1 MPFDFKFPD
10 VGEGI
15 TEGEIVKWL
24 VKPGDMVKEDQT
36 IVQVETDKAVV
47 DLPSP
52 KTGKILKLYFKEGE
66 TIKVG
71 QTLVT
76 IGEPSDTISQ
86 KQTRQPEQQPISTSV
101 VGQLE
106 EAPEES
112 AIELPHAEPMRGIQP
127 LQRVLISPALRKQAK
142 EKNINVTAIKGSGP
156 SGLITKKDIGFSG
169 ESPQPEQPEIPQQK
183 ILVQRK
189 YDQYGYVEHMPLKGI
204 RKTIARNML
213 KSVTEAAQVT
223 AMEDINVS
231 RLAKIR
237 EQENKNLERQNTKLT
252 FLPFIAKAVIAA
264 LKENPILNSSLVNE
278 DILIKKYFNIGIA
291 VETELGL
298 MVPVIKRAEDKS
310 ILQIAQEISH
320 LAEQCRTRKID
331 IMDLQGSTFT
341 ITNYGSI
348 GGNYGTPIINP
359 GEAAILGL
367 GRITDQPIVEQGKIK
382 TAKILPVSL
391 TFDHRIL
398 DGAQAAR
405 FLESLKLYLED
416 PDHLLLEL
424 K

>member
-1 MPFDFKFPD
+1 MPFDFKFTD

-15 TEGEIVKWL
+15 AEGEIVKWL
-24 VKPGDMVKEDQT
+24 IKPGDLVKEDQT
-36 IVQVETDKAVV
+36 IVQIETDKAVV
-47 DLPSP
+47 DIPSP
-52 KTGKILKLYFKEGE
+52 KSGKVLKIHFKEGE
-66 TIKVG
+66 VIKVG

-76 IGEPSDTISQ
+76 IGEAQDVIIQ
-86 KQTRQPEQQPISTSV
+86 RQTRQPDQPQKSTSV

-112 AIELPHAEPMRGIQP
+112 TLKVPHAEPMRGITP
-127 LQRVLISPALRKQAK
+127 LQKVLISPSLRKQAK
-142 EKNINVTAIKGSGP
+142 DQGINLTNIKGSGP
-156 SGLITKKDIGFSG
+156 QGTITKSDLGITTTPPPK
-169 ESPQPEQPEIPQQK
+169 QEIPQQK
-183 ILVQRK
+183 ITIQRK

-204 RKTIARNML
+204 RKTIARNMV
-213 KSVTEAAQVT
+213 KSITEAAQVT
-223 AMEDINVS
+223 AMEDINVTK
-231 RLAKIR
+231 LAKIR
-237 EQENKNLERQNTKLT
+237 EQENKTLEKQNTKLT
-252 FLPFIAKAVIAA
+252 FLPFITKAVIAA
-264 LKENPILNSSLVNE
+264 LKENPILNSSLVDE
-278 DILIKKYFNIGIA
+278 DIIIKKYYNIGIA

-310 ILQIAQEISH
+310 ILQITQEITN

-341 ITNYGSI
+341 LTNYGSI

-367 GRITDQPIVEQGKIK
+367 GRITEQPIVEQGKIK
-382 TAKILPVSL
+382 IAKILPVSL

-405 FLESLKLYLED
+405 FLESLKMYLED